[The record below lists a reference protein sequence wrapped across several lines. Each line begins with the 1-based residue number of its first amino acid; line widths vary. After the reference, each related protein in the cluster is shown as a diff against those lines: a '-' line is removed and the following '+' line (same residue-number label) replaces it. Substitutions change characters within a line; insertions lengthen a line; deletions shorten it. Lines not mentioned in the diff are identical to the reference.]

1 MSFHTVYVLEMEHQ
15 VIQEG
20 EVVDANVSFIKIL
33 GPANTKD
40 AIEFF
45 KITKNTSYKNIY
57 GVENKVKLVGVYR
70 GLEL

>member
-15 VIQEG
+15 VIQDG
-20 EVVDANVSFIKIL
+20 KVVDANVSFVKIL
-33 GPANTKD
+33 GPANEKD

-45 KITKNTSYKNIY
+45 KITKNTSYKNIH

-70 GLEL
+70 RIQL

>member
-15 VIQEG
+15 VLQDCQ
-20 EVVDANVSFIKIL
+20 VVDANVSFIKIL

-40 AIEFF
+40 AIDFF
-45 KITKNTSYKNIY
+45 KITKNTSYKNIH

-70 GLEL
+70 GLAL